1 MVSTYVRCFWN
12 LFNSGETMSQ
22 YKDLVEERRL
32 VLAAEDWAKKVK
44 YMAME
49 AHKDGRKL
57 WTTVYNNGDTQYE
70 DETGHEEFVAGDMTI
85 QDCIDEMQR
94 EDADAHRTRH

>member
-1 MVSTYVRCFWN
+1 
-12 LFNSGETMSQ
+12 MSQ

-32 VLAAEDWAKKVK
+32 VLAAEEWAKKVK

-57 WTTVYNNGDTQYE
+57 WTTVYNNGDTEYE
-70 DETGHEEFVAGDMTI
+70 DENGNEDFVAGDMTI

>member
-1 MVSTYVRCFWN
+1 M
-12 LFNSGETMSQ
+12 GQ
-22 YKDLVEERRL
+22 YSELVAKRRDILRAEE
-32 VLAAEDWAKKVK
+32 WAKKVK

-70 DETGHEEFVAGDMTI
+70 DENGNEEFVAGDMTI

-94 EDADAHRTRH
+94 EDADANRTRH

>member
-1 MVSTYVRCFWN
+1 M
-12 LFNSGETMSQ
+12 GQ
-22 YKDLVEERRL
+22 YSELVAKRREILRAEE
-32 VLAAEDWAKKVK
+32 WAKKVK

-57 WTTVYNNGDTQYE
+57 WTTVYNNGDAEYE
-70 DETGHEEFVAGDMTI
+70 DETGYEEFVAGDMTI

-94 EDADAHRTRH
+94 EDADANRTRH